1 MTRLPV
7 LLLYHEAKV
16 VASCVAVNLSY
27 LVTHVLRC
35 GYYYSTIS
43 MLKRYLVTTFVSKAS
58 QLLLLL
64 VFVNKKFPHS
74 IESSRPKSFLHI
86 CHFCWNYKIAPREPT
101 NSLNP

>member
-58 QLLLLL
+58 LAACLCQQEISPQHRIVTSEKLFTYLPFLLELQ
-64 VFVNKKFPHS
+64 N
-74 IESSRPKSFLHI
+74 SS
-86 CHFCWNYKIAPREPT
+86 T
-101 NSLNP
+101 